1 MDHYLDFR
9 LRPDPEFPTVHL
21 MSALFTKLHRALVA
35 LPDLNIGVCFP
46 DVDEPRPSL
55 GERLRLHGSR
65 AALERLMQQSWLQ
78 GMRDHLHLGEISPAP
93 KNAQYRQVSRVQAK
107 SNPEH
112 LRRRQVRRHPEMSEA
127 DVRKAALQR
136 LRDAH
141 QKLIEANGGN
151 GSGDDEFNEAEASKR
166 LDCCQRLNLPF
177 ILLRSQSTG
186 QIFRLFIRHGPP
198 QPESQPGNFNRYGLS
213 NGPTVPWF

>member
-9 LRPDPEFPTVHL
+9 LCLDPEFPAVHL
-21 MSALFTKLHRALVA
+21 MSALFTKLHHALVA
-35 LPDLNIGVCFP
+35 LPDLNIGVSFP

-78 GMRDHLHLGEISPAP
+78 GMRDHLHLGEISPVP
-93 KNAQYRQVSRVQAK
+93 ENVQHRQVSRVQAK
-107 SNPEH
+107 SNPER
-112 LRRRQVRRHPEMSEA
+112 LRRRQMRRHPEMSEA
-127 DVRKAALQR
+127 DVRRAALQR

-141 QKLIEANGGN
+141 QKRIEANGGN
-151 GSGDDEFNEAEASKR
+151 GAGDDEFNEAQASAR
-166 LDCCQRLNLPF
+166 FDRSQRLNLPF
-177 ILLRSQSTG
+177 IPLRSQSTG
-186 QIFRLFIRHGPP
+186 QTFYLFIRHGPP
-198 QPESQPGNFNRYGLS
+198 QPKPQPGNFNRYGLS